1 MFHYIKNRLY
11 QLIPILLGIT
21 LLCFAIMYTA
31 TGDAID
37 VMEANQ
43 GVVYTE
49 ATKAQMRSELGLDK
63 PFIIQYGL
71 WLKIFYL
78 VIWVI
83 LLYLV
88 NLYFP
93 PL

>member
-43 GVVYTE
+43 GVV
-49 ATKAQMRSELGLDK
+49 
-63 PFIIQYGL
+63 
-71 WLKIFYL
+71 
-78 VIWVI
+78 
-83 LLYLV
+83 
-88 NLYFP
+88 
-93 PL
+93 